1 MGPRSEPHPII
12 ELVVSI
18 APWVWPAT
26 AAIIVGGLVV
36 LTSLIGA
43 NQRTVSRDDTQPGRS
58 VLAADRGTN
67 Y

>member
-12 ELVVSI
+12 ELAGSI

-43 NQRTVSRDDTQPGRS
+43 NQRAVSRDDTQPGRP